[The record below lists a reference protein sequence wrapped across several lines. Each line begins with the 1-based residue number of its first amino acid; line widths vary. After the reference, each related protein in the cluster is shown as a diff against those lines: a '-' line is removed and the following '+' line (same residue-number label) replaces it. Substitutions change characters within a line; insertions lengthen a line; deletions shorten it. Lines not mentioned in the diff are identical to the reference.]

1 MKLSPGFDSLRFA
14 PFSCFKDNLAM
25 PEADIGRSEVLGALV
40 AAPVFVVLDEGLDLL
55 PKIAEQEVF
64 LQQDATLE

>member
-1 MKLSPGFDSLRFA
+1 
-14 PFSCFKDNLAM
+14 M